1 MIAKLFVGGMLLI
14 SLYYLIVLYEAN
26 IDNSSIRLPML
37 TKINTNHM
45 RNIDENTKTHGS
57 IRKLARR
64 ESSSSNR
71 VDIDDYETLDQTL
84 LSFLSR
90 SAFGRQKVI
99 ELMIDKYVSPTT
111 PEDDMADKL
120 DNALEAISFLET
132 DGDPVQVVGYPFL
145 FVGSVGKSIQ
155 DFFNGGEPLRVDEQQ
170 LLTDLACLDMVCT
183 IIKLYI
189 RRIAQPQVLTRNGYH
204 KRDQLVVHCSV
215 QRL

>member
-1 MIAKLFVGGMLLI
+1 MIAKLFVGGMLFI

-26 IDNSSIRLPML
+26 IDNSSIRLPLL
-37 TKINTNHM
+37 TKININTNHM
-45 RNIDENTKTHGS
+45 RSIDENTKTHGS
-57 IRKLARR
+57 RKLARR

-71 VDIDDYETLDQTL
+71 VDIDDYDTLDQTL

-90 SAFGRQKVI
+90 SVFGRQKVI

-111 PEDDMADKL
+111 PEDDIADKL

-155 DFFNGGEPLRVDEQQ
+155 DFFNGG
-170 LLTDLACLDMVCT
+170 
-183 IIKLYI
+183 
-189 RRIAQPQVLTRNGYH
+189 
-204 KRDQLVVHCSV
+204 
-215 QRL
+215 